1 MYDGLRWVVVS
12 GAEKPRFAGGNMSSA
27 TEAAVPVTYASNA
40 TSQATAQLAHVIPL
54 LAEQMPLRNLHWRP
68 SSSVQ
73 TLKPVTKPG
82 GPSTMPALRT
92 ILHLPVDLV
101 PLASHIPNSTSIP
114 VLKRLPMV
122 HLYFVVCDDSDVY
135 RAQVRNEIR
144 HWLAT
149 IRQHSPTDFDDV
161 PLDERASTGPLPPEH
176 LIVLVPPPAGVFA
189 SSSTSSTSKGAM
201 GRFYTMN
208 KGTVLE
214 KMRADF
220 NSNTKEHVVALSRL
234 PTSSKD
240 NDPAIWIDL
249 IARMKEC
256 TLASIGRLIEL
267 QDRVVSL
274 HDTTRYAVH
283 WSLSG
288 SMLRREQIVQT
299 LEGLGLVPDALH
311 VYDTIEQLLSYALT
325 SGRTRFTIGGTEV
338 GDDSTMLLGPLR
350 KPYMTLMAQNKLS
363 LFDMHCYLYARRS
376 LLLAAMG
383 HIVPVMQRTS
393 AFIATVTRMLRPHR
407 HFLARGF
414 LESWSFSVA
423 LDAVEQCQLWFH
435 ELYGDSPDVKA
446 ERTFHAAKAELLEVG
461 VRQLV
466 RLGIHVGHAPREE
479 PFTFIESGAVSLFSP
494 DAHIS
499 RPEMA
504 ESLSDKRSLDQHLRR
519 VMHRTLQAASLCDQ
533 TARTLRVK
541 YLLAHWHMH
550 CDSMASAR
558 ELWDELLAAPTL
570 VHTSS
575 YMYGAVHAA
584 RLACIEAQDEAHGD
598 TWIQALTD
606 AIQARCERRMQ
617 PMPALDEMKLL
628 SMLVTAAEAQDRDAT
643 LVGYNGL
650 AVHVCGDHA
659 HRDGDAVYV
668 DVEVR
673 SLLPTSL
680 AVDGVHIWLA
690 NYRQMQLQCSSE
702 PCTLEPGVNRLRLV
716 CSTSAVG
723 YFHLQATQVRIQRI
737 MLESITQ
744 SAPTVS
750 TLSEAQQQEYMR
762 PRVCIAAD
770 GDALYLD
777 LRAPRETRLEARRSV
792 WLHIES
798 GRRALDSAS
807 IVLRPYGD
815 VTLDQEAVPTTVCAP
830 PETQVSRAP
839 TGNLV
844 LHRLPAHSTCVV
856 SLPISHLPRAITS
869 VQVHASC
876 QYCSGA
882 QHGTFHTLLH
892 APISLPFGI
901 NIQDHFR
908 LDTLLSKLALEAQG
922 GMHVRVCAP
931 QVTSDS
937 DTLVRVRV
945 PETAVPLRL
954 APRETATYL
963 LHFEQTQPHQHR
975 SADTTFSLTITYRT
989 AADEAQSIALY
1000 VLATHLAHTAPDW
1013 AQGDQGLLERA
1024 LCASVSNATFG
1035 PLTYDSMHWHNVI
1048 HRWGWRHDSE
1058 RARQV
1063 LQLVQRIF
1071 ADLADP
1077 SLDAMQLPLTPNAA
1091 PPRPVQPR
1099 AWAASRACLAWRI
1112 LTLPLDVPFVDT
1124 VNAVRIRPPMT
1135 SHVMLGEPMRV
1146 TFDTTVSFAWA
1157 KEHTDDNEPLLL
1169 QYHILSDYDN
1179 WLVWGTKKGTWSIDN
1194 RTQHSHYTIRATLV
1208 PVRTGWLLYPRLRI
1222 TPMGPATRPFRCET
1236 YMRHAGQGIHV
1247 VSPPQPDT
1255 YWVDLR
1261 PNVQIT

>member
-1 MYDGLRWVVVS
+1 M
-12 GAEKPRFAGGNMSSA
+12 ASA

-40 TSQATAQLAHVIPL
+40 TSQASAQLAHVIPL

-68 SSSVQ
+68 SSSMQ

-82 GPSTMPALRT
+82 GPSTVPALRT

-101 PLASHIPNSTSIP
+101 PLASHVPNSSSVP

-122 HLYFVVCDDSDVY
+122 HLFFVVCDDSDVY

-149 IRQHSPTDFDDV
+149 IRQHSPTDFDDIPV
-161 PLDERASTGPLPPEH
+161 DERASASPLPPEH
-176 LIVLVPPPAGVFA
+176 LIVLVPSAPVGTFA
-189 SSSTSSTSKGAM
+189 SSSSSGTSKGGM

-214 KMRADF
+214 KLRADF
-220 NSNTKEHVVALSRL
+220 NSNTKEHVVALSKL

-249 IARMKEC
+249 MARIKEC
-256 TLASIGRLIEL
+256 TLASVGRLMEL
-267 QDRVVSL
+267 QDRMVSL
-274 HDTTRYAVH
+274 YDTTKYAVH

-288 SMLRREQIVQT
+288 SMLRREQMVQT

-311 VYDTIEQLLSYALT
+311 VYDTIERLLSYALA
-325 SGRTRFTIGGTEV
+325 SGRTRFTMGGTEV

-383 HIVPVMQRTS
+383 HIVPVMQHTL
-393 AFIATVTRMLRPHR
+393 AFIATVTGMMRPHR
-407 HFLARGF
+407 HLLARGF

-423 LDAVEQCQLWFH
+423 LDAVEQCQRWFR
-435 ELYGDSPDVKA
+435 ELYGDSPDAVA
-446 ERTFHAAKAELLEVG
+446 ERDFHAATAELLEVG

-466 RLGIHVGHAPREE
+466 RLGVQVGHVPREE
-479 PFTFIESGAVSLFSP
+479 PFNFIESGAVSLFSP
-494 DAHIS
+494 ELRIS
-499 RPEMA
+499 RSEMA
-504 ESLSDKRSLDQHLRR
+504 ASLSDELVFDQHLRH
-519 VMHRTLQAASLCDQ
+519 VMHRTLQAASLCGQ
-533 TARTLRVK
+533 TARTLRIK
-541 YLLAHWHMH
+541 YLWAHWLMH
-550 CDSMASAR
+550 RGAMTSAR
-558 ELWDELLAAPTL
+558 ALWDELLAAPSL

-584 RLACIEAQDEAHGD
+584 RLACIEAQNEAHGD
-598 TWIQALTD
+598 VWIQALTD
-606 AIQARCERRMQ
+606 AIQARCERRVQ

-650 AVHVCGDHA
+650 GVHVCSDHA
-659 HRDGDAVYV
+659 HREGDAVYV

-673 SLLPTSL
+673 SLLPTAL
-680 AVDGVHIWLA
+680 AVDSVHIWLA
-690 NYRQMQLQCSSE
+690 NYRQTQLACSSGA
-702 PCTLEPGVNRLRLV
+702 CTLEPGVNRLRLV

-723 YFHLQATQVRIQRI
+723 SFHLQATQVRIQRI

-770 GDALYLD
+770 GEALYID

-792 WLHIES
+792 WLHMES
-798 GRRALDSAS
+798 GRSALDSAS
-807 IVLRPYGD
+807 MVLRPCGD
-815 VTLDQEAVPTTVCAP
+815 VTLDDEAAPTIVRAP

-839 TGNLV
+839 TGSLV
-844 LHRLPAHSTCVV
+844 LQRLPAHSTCVV
-856 SLPISHLPRAITS
+856 SLPIKHAPRAVAA
-869 VQVHASC
+869 VQVYASC
-876 QYCSGA
+876 QYCSRT
-882 QHGTFHTLLH
+882 QHGTFHKTLH
-892 APISLPFGI
+892 APLSLPFSI

-931 QVTSDS
+931 QVSASSDS
-937 DTLVRVRV
+937 LVRVRV
-945 PETAVPLRL
+945 PEKAVPLPL
-954 APRETATYL
+954 GPRETATYL
-963 LHFEQTQPHQHR
+963 LHFEQTQPHRHR
-975 SADTTFSLTITYRT
+975 SVDTTFTLSITYRT
-989 AADEAQSIALY
+989 AADEAQGLALY
-1000 VLATHLAHTAPDW
+1000 ILATHLADSAPAW
-1013 AQGDQGLLERA
+1013 AEGDQALLERA
-1024 LCASVSNATFG
+1024 LCACVSDATFS
-1035 PLTYDSMHWHNVI
+1035 PLMFDATHWHHVL

-1063 LQLVQRIF
+1063 LQLVQRVL

-1077 SLDAMQLPLTPNAA
+1077 SLDAMQLPSEPNAA

-1099 AWAASRACLAWRI
+1099 AWAASRACLAWRM

-1124 VNAVRIRPPMT
+1124 VNAVRIRPPVA
-1135 SHVMLGEPMRV
+1135 SHVTLGEPMRV

-1157 KEHTDDNEPLLL
+1157 KEHADDHEPLLL
-1169 QYHILSDYDN
+1169 QYHILGDYDN
-1179 WLVWGTKKGTWSIDN
+1179 WLVWGTKKGTWSIES
-1194 RTQHSHYTIRATLV
+1194 RTQHSHYTIQATLV
-1208 PVRTGWLLYPRLRI
+1208 PVRPGWLLFPRLRI
-1222 TPMGPATRPFRCET
+1222 TPIGPAMRPFRCET

-1247 VSPPQPDT
+1247 VAPPQPET

-1261 PNVQIT
+1261 PSEPLP